1 MTTALHIASMIAV
14 GIGLV
19 AIIIGSI
26 AKKDISN
33 PASPN
38 HEKSRSQLRLSAYVL
53 YADAVALLLIA
64 VASAVLPET
73 VSWHGLIG
81 GTVVAVL
88 AVMSARE
95 NMRLASSA
103 PGDEQ

>member
-14 GIGLV
+14 GVGII

-26 AKKDISN
+26 AKKDVTN
-33 PASPN
+33 PDSPN
-38 HEKSRSQLRLSAYVL
+38 YDKSRNQLRLSAYVL
-53 YADAVALLLIA
+53 YADAVALTLIA
-64 VASAVLPET
+64 IASAVLPET

-81 GTVVAVL
+81 GAVVAIL

-95 NMRLASSA
+95 NMRIANSA
-103 PGDEQ
+103 PGETT